1 MRVRKTLGAMAVAV
15 VAAAG
20 VSTTA
25 GPAGASSQAATASTS
40 TASTSTA
47 STSTASASARFY
59 CRFGGRGKAP
69 KNLTIYESTVLIS
82 NPVGGIPKGKVYNC
96 DYGVTGSKYTMC
108 GRTWNRWEYV
118 SYNGKKGYIVA
129 ACAKPAS

>member
-40 TASTSTA
+40 TV